1 MRVSKKMNL
10 DLLKKANVLVI
21 GDIILD
27 KYIYGSVDRVSPE
40 SPVPVLRPESEESR
54 LGGAANVASNISSL
68 GSKVSLQGVIGR
80 DEAAEGLKAL
90 LKEKKVKGF
99 FSTSSLPTISKLR
112 LLASRQQLLRIDV
125 EEKFSIEDWSKT
137 KALFSKIISS
147 TKATV
152 IVVSDYDKGTLRD
165 IPFLI
170 KQAAKK
176 NIYTLIDPKGN
187 DFSKYE
193 GANIITPNYLEFSN
207 AVGGV
212 SSESDLTLKAND
224 LIEDL
229 KLEALLITRG
239 AEGMTLVEK
248 QKDKMIRTDFST
260 LAQEVFDVSGAGD
273 TVIASLAASIASG
286 FNLSDSVRISNV
298 AAGIVVG
305 KSGTATPRLSELEAS
320 FKTNSD
326 SFSKAQL
333 KLICK
338 EAKEDSLKVV
348 FTNGCFDILHAGHLS
363 YLEAAKELGD
373 KLIVGINND
382 SSVSKLKGKGRPINP
397 LEERMALIQ
406 ALKCVDY
413 VVSFSEDTPLKLI
426 EFLKPNVLVK
436 GADYKVKDIVGS
448 ESVIKD
454 GGEVRTIP
462 LVKGLSSSRKIQ
474 KIKGS

>member
-1 MRVSKKMNL
+1 MNL

-40 SPVPVLRPESEESR
+40 SPVPVLRPESEETR

-212 SSESDLTLKAND
+212 LSESDLTLKAKN

-248 QKDKMIRTDFST
+248 QKDKMMRTDFST

-320 FKTNSD
+320 FKTNAD

-454 GGEVRTIP
+454 GGEVKTIP

>member
-1 MRVSKKMNL
+1 MNL

-27 KYIYGSVDRVSPE
+27 KYIHGSVDRVSPE
-40 SPVPVLRPESEESR
+40 APVPVLRPESEESR

-68 GSKVSLQGVIGR
+68 GSKVSLQGVIGK
-80 DEAAEGLKAL
+80 DEAAKELKAL
-90 LKEKKVKGF
+90 VKARKVKGF
-99 FSTSSLPTISKLR
+99 FSSSSLPTISKLR
-112 LLASRQQLLRIDV
+112 LLASRQQLLRIDA
-125 EEKFSIEDWSKT
+125 EEKFSTEDWSKT

-165 IPFLI
+165 IPFII

-212 SSESDLTLKAND
+212 SSESDLTLKAKN

-248 QKDKMIRTDFST
+248 QKGKMIRSDFST
-260 LAQEVFDVSGAGD
+260 QAQEVFDVSGAGD

-286 FNLSDSVRISNV
+286 FNLNESVRISNA

-305 KSGTATPRLSELEAS
+305 KSGTATPGISELEAS
-320 FKTNSD
+320 FKTSSD
-326 SFSKAQL
+326 SFSKTQL
-333 KLICK
+333 KRICK
-338 EAKEDSLKVV
+338 EAREDSLKVV
-348 FTNGCFDILHAGHLS
+348 FTNGCFDVLHAGHLS

-373 KLIVGINND
+373 KLIVGINSD

-426 EFLKPNVLVK
+426 EFLKPNILVK
-436 GADYKVKDIVGS
+436 GADYKVEEIVGS
-448 ESVIKD
+448 KSVIKN
-454 GGEVRTIP
+454 GGEVKTIP

>member
-1 MRVSKKMNL
+1 MNL

-212 SSESDLTLKAND
+212 LSESDLTLKAKN

-248 QKDKMIRTDFST
+248 QKDKMMRTDFST

-286 FNLSDSVRISNV
+286 FNLNDSVRISNV

-320 FKTNSD
+320 FKTNAD

-363 YLEAAKELGD
+363 YLEAAKKLGD

>member
-1 MRVSKKMNL
+1 MNL

-21 GDIILD
+21 GDIFLD

-80 DEAAEGLKAL
+80 DEAAEELKAL

-112 LLASRQQLLRIDV
+112 LLASRQQLLRVDV

-212 SSESDLTLKAND
+212 LSESDLTLKAN
-224 LIEDL
+224 E
-229 KLEALLITRG
+229 
-239 AEGMTLVEK
+239 
-248 QKDKMIRTDFST
+248 
-260 LAQEVFDVSGAGD
+260 
-273 TVIASLAASIASG
+273 
-286 FNLSDSVRISNV
+286 
-298 AAGIVVG
+298 
-305 KSGTATPRLSELEAS
+305 
-320 FKTNSD
+320 
-326 SFSKAQL
+326 
-333 KLICK
+333 
-338 EAKEDSLKVV
+338 
-348 FTNGCFDILHAGHLS
+348 S
-363 YLEAAKELGD
+363 Y
-373 KLIVGINND
+373 
-382 SSVSKLKGKGRPINP
+382 
-397 LEERMALIQ
+397 
-406 ALKCVDY
+406 
-413 VVSFSEDTPLKLI
+413 
-426 EFLKPNVLVK
+426 
-436 GADYKVKDIVGS
+436 
-448 ESVIKD
+448 
-454 GGEVRTIP
+454 
-462 LVKGLSSSRKIQ
+462 
-474 KIKGS
+474 

>member
-1 MRVSKKMNL
+1 MNL

-248 QKDKMIRTDFST
+248 QKDKMIRTDYST

-363 YLEAAKELGD
+363 YLKKKKELGD

-413 VVSFSEDTPLKLI
+413 VVPFSEDTPLKLI
-426 EFLKPNVLVK
+426 KFLKPNVLVK

>member
-1 MRVSKKMNL
+1 MNL

-212 SSESDLTLKAND
+212 LSESDLTLKAKN

-320 FKTNSD
+320 FKTNAD

>member
-99 FSTSSLPTISKLR
+99 FSISSLPTISKLR

-212 SSESDLTLKAND
+212 LSESDLTLKAKN

-320 FKTNSD
+320 FKTNAD

>member
-1 MRVSKKMNL
+1 MNL

-80 DEAAEGLKAL
+80 DEAAVGLKAL
-90 LKEKKVKGF
+90 LKEKKVKGL
-99 FSTSSLPTISKLR
+99 FSTSSLPTITKLR

-212 SSESDLTLKAND
+212 LSESDLTLKAKN

-320 FKTNSD
+320 FKTNAD

-363 YLEAAKELGD
+363 YLEAAKKLGD

-413 VVSFSEDTPLKLI
+413 VVPFSEDTPLKLI

>member
-1 MRVSKKMNL
+1 MNL

-212 SSESDLTLKAND
+212 LSESDLTLKAKN

-248 QKDKMIRTDFST
+248 QKDKMMRTDFST

-320 FKTNSD
+320 FKTNAD

-363 YLEAAKELGD
+363 YLEAAKKLGD

>member
-1 MRVSKKMNL
+1 MNL

-112 LLASRQQLLRIDV
+112 LLASRQQLLRVDV

-212 SSESDLTLKAND
+212 LSESDLTLKAKN

-248 QKDKMIRTDFST
+248 QKDKMMRTDFST

-320 FKTNSD
+320 FKTNAD

>member
-1 MRVSKKMNL
+1 MNL

-112 LLASRQQLLRIDV
+112 LLASRHQLLRIDV

-212 SSESDLTLKAND
+212 LSESDLTLKAKN

-436 GADYKVKDIVGS
+436 GADYKIKDIVGS

>member
-1 MRVSKKMNL
+1 MNL

-212 SSESDLTLKAND
+212 LSESDLTLKAKN

-248 QKDKMIRTDFST
+248 QKDKMMRTDFST

-273 TVIASLAASIASG
+273 TVIASLAASIACG
-286 FNLSDSVRISNV
+286 FNLCDSVRISNV

-320 FKTNSD
+320 FKTNAD

-363 YLEAAKELGD
+363 YLEAAKKLGD

>member
-1 MRVSKKMNL
+1 MNL

-27 KYIYGSVDRVSPE
+27 KYIHGSVDRVSPE
-40 SPVPVLRPESEESR
+40 APVPVLRPESEESR

-68 GSKVSLQGVIGR
+68 GSKVSLQGVIGK
-80 DEAAEGLKAL
+80 DEAAKELKAL
-90 LKEKKVKGF
+90 VKARKVKGF
-99 FSTSSLPTISKLR
+99 FSSSSLPTISKLR
-112 LLASRQQLLRIDV
+112 LLASRQQLLRIDA

-165 IPFLI
+165 IPFII

-212 SSESDLTLKAND
+212 SSESDLTLKAKN

-239 AEGMTLVEK
+239 AEGMTLIEK
-248 QKDKMIRTDFST
+248 QKGKMIRSDFST
-260 LAQEVFDVSGAGD
+260 QAQEVFDVSGAGD

-286 FNLSDSVRISNV
+286 FNLNESVRISNV

-305 KSGTATPRLSELEAS
+305 KSGTATPRISELEAF
-320 FKTNSD
+320 FKTSSD
-326 SFSKAQL
+326 SFSKTQL
-333 KLICK
+333 KRICK
-338 EAKEDSLKVV
+338 EAREDSLKVV
-348 FTNGCFDILHAGHLS
+348 FTNGCFDVLHAGHLS

-373 KLIVGINND
+373 KLIVGINSD

-426 EFLKPNVLVK
+426 EFLKPNILVK
-436 GADYKVKDIVGS
+436 GADYKVEEIVGS
-448 ESVIKD
+448 KSVIKN
-454 GGEVRTIP
+454 GGEVKTIP

>member
-1 MRVSKKMNL
+1 MNL
-10 DLLKKANVLVI
+10 DLLKKANVLVV

-212 SSESDLTLKAND
+212 LSESDLTLKAKN

-320 FKTNSD
+320 FKTNAD

-363 YLEAAKELGD
+363 YLEAAKKLGD

>member
-1 MRVSKKMNL
+1 MNL

-212 SSESDLTLKAND
+212 LSESDLTLKAKN

-320 FKTNSD
+320 FKTNAD

-363 YLEAAKELGD
+363 YLEAAKKLGD

>member
-212 SSESDLTLKAND
+212 LSESDLTLKAKN

-320 FKTNSD
+320 FKTNAD

>member
-1 MRVSKKMNL
+1 MNL

-112 LLASRQQLLRIDV
+112 LLASRHQLLRIDV
-125 EEKFSIEDWSKT
+125 EEKFSIEEWSKT

-212 SSESDLTLKAND
+212 LSESDLTLKAKN

-248 QKDKMIRTDFST
+248 QKDKMMRTDFST

-320 FKTNSD
+320 FKTNAD

>member
-1 MRVSKKMNL
+1 MNL

-21 GDIILD
+21 GNIILD

-40 SPVPVLRPESEESR
+40 SPVPILRPESEESR

-212 SSESDLTLKAND
+212 LSESDLTLKAKN

-320 FKTNSD
+320 FKTNAD

>member
-1 MRVSKKMNL
+1 MNL

-212 SSESDLTLKAND
+212 LSESDLTLKAKN

-248 QKDKMIRTDFST
+248 QKDKMMRTDFST

-305 KSGTATPRLSELEAS
+305 KSGTATPRL
-320 FKTNSD
+320 
-326 SFSKAQL
+326 
-333 KLICK
+333 
-338 EAKEDSLKVV
+338 
-348 FTNGCFDILHAGHLS
+348 
-363 YLEAAKELGD
+363 
-373 KLIVGINND
+373 
-382 SSVSKLKGKGRPINP
+382 
-397 LEERMALIQ
+397 
-406 ALKCVDY
+406 
-413 VVSFSEDTPLKLI
+413 
-426 EFLKPNVLVK
+426 
-436 GADYKVKDIVGS
+436 
-448 ESVIKD
+448 
-454 GGEVRTIP
+454 
-462 LVKGLSSSRKIQ
+462 
-474 KIKGS
+474 

>member
-1 MRVSKKMNL
+1 MNL

-212 SSESDLTLKAND
+212 LSESDLTLKAKN

-248 QKDKMIRTDFST
+248 QKDKMMRTDFST

-320 FKTNSD
+320 FKTNAD

>member
-1 MRVSKKMNL
+1 MNL

-40 SPVPVLRPESEESR
+40 SPVPVFRPDSEESR

-112 LLASRQQLLRIDV
+112 LLASRHQLLRIDV
-125 EEKFSIEDWSKT
+125 EEKFSIEEWSKT

-248 QKDKMIRTDFST
+248 QKDKMIRTDYST

-397 LEERMALIQ
+397 LAERMALIQ

-413 VVSFSEDTPLKLI
+413 VVPFSEDTPLKLI
-426 EFLKPNVLVK
+426 KFLKPNVLVK

>member
-1 MRVSKKMNL
+1 MNL

-80 DEAAEGLKAL
+80 DEAAEGLKVL

-320 FKTNSD
+320 FKTNAD

-338 EAKEDSLKVV
+338 EAK
-348 FTNGCFDILHAGHLS
+348 
-363 YLEAAKELGD
+363 
-373 KLIVGINND
+373 
-382 SSVSKLKGKGRPINP
+382 
-397 LEERMALIQ
+397 
-406 ALKCVDY
+406 
-413 VVSFSEDTPLKLI
+413 
-426 EFLKPNVLVK
+426 
-436 GADYKVKDIVGS
+436 
-448 ESVIKD
+448 
-454 GGEVRTIP
+454 
-462 LVKGLSSSRKIQ
+462 SRKLLDFLYT
-474 KIKGS
+474 KYSV